1 MSGADRLAEM
11 VERSWAVLDG
21 LRGTSR
27 WLLAFSGGKDSTSAL
42 VLAVEFLRRRRP
54 AGVSLEVLYADT
66 LLEIPPMA
74 RHAEGMLAHVEALA
88 EAEGLPLRVQRLR
101 PPPDQTFWV
110 LVLGKGYPVPSFRFR
125 WCTDRLKVRPMRR
138 AAERGDPNAVMLV
151 GVREGESAV
160 RDGRLRQACGR
171 GECGPAAVGKAG
183 PFPAVSPIRE
193 WRSCDVWDFLV
204 FRAPQWGWPTAG
216 LWRLYGEDEAV
227 RYGCWL
233 CPLVR
238 KDRALPAAM
247 KAAED
252 GEREALAALAAFRER
267 LLAVSRDPGNRDVRP
282 DGRLGRLRRE
292 ARESL
297 LAELRALERRSGLL
311 LLSQEEEARIRRI
324 WEEET
329 RG

>member
-1 MSGADRLAEM
+1 
-11 VERSWAVLDG
+11 
-21 LRGTSR
+21 
-27 WLLAFSGGKDSTSAL
+27 
-42 VLAVEFLRRRRP
+42 
-54 AGVSLEVLYADT
+54 
-66 LLEIPPMA
+66 
-74 RHAEGMLAHVEALA
+74 
-88 EAEGLPLRVQRLR
+88 
-101 PPPDQTFWV
+101 
-110 LVLGKGYPVPSFRFR
+110 
-125 WCTDRLKVRPMRR
+125 
-138 AAERGDPNAVMLV
+138 MLV
-151 GVREGESAV
+151 GVREGESAA
-160 RDGRLRQACGR
+160 RDGRLRRACGR

-238 KDRALPAAM
+238 EDRALPAAM

-267 LLAVSRDPGNRDVRP
+267 LLAISRDPGNRDVRP

-297 LAELRALERRSGLL
+297 LAELRALEKRSGLL
-311 LLSQEEEARIRRI
+311 FLSQEEEAQIRRI